1 MVSVSWVNGGC
12 SGEVFM
18 VECSQRVAGSQ
29 PIHRFVVASK
39 VHDYF
44 DDLRL
49 LQFHGVTMPSR
60 ITAGQFRKLM
70 TITNTQHLQ
79 GSDITQPLRQSNH
92 ILAILNIQVL

>member
-1 MVSVSWVNGGC
+1 MLATLRHQFRSCIFEFQHLIGSMVSVSWVNGGC

-29 PIHRFVVASK
+29 PIH
-39 VHDYF
+39 
-44 DDLRL
+44 
-49 LQFHGVTMPSR
+49 
-60 ITAGQFRKLM
+60 RKLM

>member
-1 MVSVSWVNGGC
+1 VSVSWVNGGC

-60 ITAGQFRKLM
+60 ITAGLCFFPLLNNCTFFYIWYPFQISKR
-70 TITNTQHLQ
+70 
-79 GSDITQPLRQSNH
+79 TQP
-92 ILAILNIQVL
+92 